1 MTMGVIS
8 AWVWSGAVRG
18 EAISLRGLH
27 KAYGALPVI
36 RDVSF
41 EIAAGEF
48 VSLLGPSGSG
58 KTTILMMIA
67 GFETP
72 NDGQIVIG
80 ERDITYLVPN
90 RRNVGMVFQRYA
102 LFPHMSVAQNVAF
115 PLKMRGVAKR
125 EIPERV
131 ARILDLVQLGAYAQR
146 YPQQLSGGQQQR
158 VAVARALV
166 FEPPV
171 LLMDEPLSA
180 LDKKLRESMQ
190 FEIKSLQQRLGVTV
204 VYVTHDQEEAM
215 TLSDRVAVIDRGEL
229 VQIGAPA
236 DLYQRPR
243 TPFVA
248 DFIGRMNFLDGE
260 YLGSDEQG
268 AVVRVAE
275 GVRLITPHLNG
286 SAALFTA
293 GGPVRVAVRPEHLR
307 LVRAGDGGPD
317 ALRGRIETAVFVG
330 SFHVFLVSL
339 DGRAGPLLQVQIPAG
354 AGGLLFDIGDVVD
367 LVAERDALRL
377 FATSKDTDHDQ

>member
-1 MTMGVIS
+1 MTMGVIF
-8 AWVWSGAVRG
+8 AWAWSGAVRG

-27 KAYGALPVI
+27 KAYCALPVV

-80 ERDITYLVPN
+80 ERDITYLAPN

-204 VYVTHDQEEAM
+204 IYVTHDQEEAM

-260 YLGSDEQG
+260 YLGSDEARCGRARCRGG
-268 AVVRVAE
+268 AADGAAPE
-275 GVRLITPHLNG
+275 RLG
-286 SAALFTA
+286 
-293 GGPVRVAVRPEHLR
+293 RAVY
-307 LVRAGDGGPD
+307 G
-317 ALRGRIETAVFVG
+317 
-330 SFHVFLVSL
+330 
-339 DGRAGPLLQVQIPAG
+339 GRAGVRRRAAG
-354 AGGLLFDIGDVVD
+354 ASAPGSC
-367 LVAERDALRL
+367 R
-377 FATSKDTDHDQ
+377 